1 MNKLTDI
8 VGRYHAIRFD
18 VCKQGGLVA
27 FHFATSHGKV
37 IVTAGLD
44 QFMENCRGP
53 RDSNHNR
60 FPEYVP
66 PAGAALVEGPRRPAR
81 KLNLPYRSRMPAE
94 QLARYEAAAAD
105 VRANRY
111 PTTKEAAA
119 AHGITSTD
127 AFQSWYYARRA
138 EAEAAAAN
146 AREPITKPGGKLL

>member
-66 PAGAALVEGPRRPAR
+66 PVGAPPVEVSRRPVK
-81 KLNLPYRSRMPAE
+81 KLDRPYRSRMPAE
-94 QLARYEAAAAD
+94 QLERYEAAAAD

-119 AHGITSTD
+119 AHGITSTE

-138 EAEAAAAN
+138 ETEAAVVSRA
-146 AREPITKPGGKLL
+146 PITKPGGKLL